1 MLFTYNY
8 SIVGGQKMLFFK
20 RIRKDVQDMNKH
32 IYDALDVAKY
42 IVNKCTSE
50 NRPITNLQLQKI
62 LYFLQK
68 QHLEQYGNCL

>member
-1 MLFTYNY
+1 
-8 SIVGGQKMLFFK
+8 MLFFK

-50 NRPITNLQLQKI
+50 NRPITNLQLQKNTI
-62 LYFLQK
+62 LFTETTFRAIWKLFVRDTD
-68 QHLEQYGNCL
+68 L